1 MSFVNPVVLETIH
14 APGSTR
20 ARRKAIAKALEC
32 GGIRFTFAVQN
43 AGRFSASA
51 AMKGEKLNLR
61 IKNLER

>member
-1 MSFVNPVVLETIH
+1 MLQ
-14 APGSTR
+14 GQR
-20 ARRKAIAKALEC
+20 AR
-32 GGIRFTFAVQN
+32 GGRQQQKRPSAGGDIPFTFAAQN